1 MLHGAQR
8 NGECGLAAARMST
21 ATRWHSL
28 APFSARSSEPPTE
41 GLRPPGG
48 NDSHRQKGPADRAPK
63 GRSLTSPTPS
73 GASRPVP
80 RATDSI
86 SHKTDSISHK
96 TDSISHKTDS
106 ISHKTDSISHKTD
119 SISQEIRSVSQV
131 PAPVFDATDSVC
143 QKIRS
148 LTQETKPAS
157 QVGAFVSQST
167 ESVSRARGALA
178 WVMGSAGSPSG
189 PAPPIRAAKPSYQ
202 AG

>member
-8 NGECGLAAARMST
+8 NGEGGLAAARMST

-63 GRSLTSPTPS
+63 GRSLTSPTP
-73 GASRPVP
+73 
-80 RATDSI
+80 
-86 SHKTDSISHK
+86 HKTDSIP
-96 TDSISHKTDS
+96 
-106 ISHKTDSISHKTD
+106 HKTDSISHKTD

-148 LTQETKPAS
+148 LTQEPKPAS
-157 QVGAFVSQST
+157 QVGAFVSPSTQS
-167 ESVSRARGALA
+167 V
-178 WVMGSAGSPSG
+178 
-189 PAPPIRAAKPSYQ
+189 
-202 AG
+202 

>member
-119 SISQEIRSVSQV
+119 SISHKTDSISHKIRSVSQV

-148 LTQETKPAS
+148 LTQ
-157 QVGAFVSQST
+157 
-167 ESVSRARGALA
+167 
-178 WVMGSAGSPSG
+178 
-189 PAPPIRAAKPSYQ
+189 
-202 AG
+202 

>member
-1 MLHGAQR
+1 MLPGAQR

-21 ATRWHSL
+21 ATRWPSL
-28 APFSARSSEPPTE
+28 APFSARSSEPTTE

-106 ISHKTDSISHKTD
+106 ISHKTDSIS
-119 SISQEIRSVSQV
+119 QEIRSVSQV

-157 QVGAFVSQST
+157 PVGAFLSQST
-167 ESVSRARGALA
+167 QSV
-178 WVMGSAGSPSG
+178 
-189 PAPPIRAAKPSYQ
+189 
-202 AG
+202 